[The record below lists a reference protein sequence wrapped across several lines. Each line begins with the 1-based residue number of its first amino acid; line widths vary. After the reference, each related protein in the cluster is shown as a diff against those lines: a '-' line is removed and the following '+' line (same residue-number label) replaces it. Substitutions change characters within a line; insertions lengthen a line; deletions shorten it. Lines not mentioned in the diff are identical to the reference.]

1 MTTKETAMATTLA
14 VRDVDGAQFPTAG
27 TWEADAVHSSVEFV
41 VRHLM
46 VAKVKGRFER
56 FSATL
61 EVGDDPMQSKATA
74 SIEAASIS
82 TREEPR
88 DNHLKSADFLE
99 VDKFA
104 TVDFKSTGFSH
115 VSGPQWSLKG
125 DLTIHGVTREV
136 TLDTEFVGVI
146 ADLWGGQRVGFSAT
160 TEIDRETFGLTWNQ
174 ALEAGG
180 LLVGQQVKIEI
191 EIEAVRKEPAV
202 A

>member
-1 MTTKETAMATTLA
+1 M
-14 VRDVDGAQFPTAG
+14 
-27 TWEADAVHSSVEFV
+27 
-41 VRHLM
+41 
-46 VAKVKGRFER
+46 
-56 FSATL
+56 
-61 EVGDDPMQSKATA
+61 
-74 SIEAASIS
+74 
-82 TREEPR
+82 
-88 DNHLKSADFLE
+88 
-99 VDKFA
+99 
-104 TVDFKSTGFSH
+104 
-115 VSGPQWSLKG
+115 KG

>member
-1 MTTKETAMATTLA
+1 MATTLA

-82 TREEPR
+82 TREEPTSSRLGSVTSR
-88 DNHLKSADFLE
+88 DH
-99 VDKFA
+99 
-104 TVDFKSTGFSH
+104 
-115 VSGPQWSLKG
+115 SG
-125 DLTIHGVTREV
+125 R
-136 TLDTEFVGVI
+136 
-146 ADLWGGQRVGFSAT
+146 
-160 TEIDRETFGLTWNQ
+160 
-174 ALEAGG
+174 
-180 LLVGQQVKIEI
+180 
-191 EIEAVRKEPAV
+191 
-202 A
+202 